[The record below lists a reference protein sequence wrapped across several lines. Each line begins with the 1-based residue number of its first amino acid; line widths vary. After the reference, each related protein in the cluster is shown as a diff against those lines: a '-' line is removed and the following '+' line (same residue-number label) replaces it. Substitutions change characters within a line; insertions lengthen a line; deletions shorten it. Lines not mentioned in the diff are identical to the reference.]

1 MNPSLTHSLLP
12 AFMLSGMALFI
23 TTTATAAQSPVAF
36 KQDYQQDIHYFT
48 KHRGSITEELYAS
61 QAAINAA
68 KQDKPL
74 PVGTY
79 IMMEDFRS
87 GELYRY
93 VAMEKVA
100 GYGDTRNGS
109 SNTGDW
115 AFQTFSPD
123 GEINHNE
130 DISRCHSCH
139 SSQESNDYVFSYQQL
154 KETKSE

>member
-1 MNPSLTHSLLP
+1 MNPSLIHSLLP

-48 KHRGSITEELYAS
+48 KHRGGITEELYAS

-68 KQDKPL
+68 KQDKSL

-139 SSQESNDYVFSYQQL
+139 SSQANNDYVFSYQQL
-154 KETKSE
+154 KATKSE